1 MKYRY
6 SAWDGTQ
13 QPFPLDA
20 DTVLEAISDDL
31 MWTYYT
37 LLSFR
42 PLAEIDEE
50 LNQLALEIIEL
61 LQAVER

>member
-31 MWTYYT
+31 MSHGT
-37 LLSFR
+37 LNGVLHRHFR
-42 PLAEIDEE
+42 WRAPEIPGLATRPHT
-50 LNQLALEIIEL
+50 LT
-61 LQAVER
+61 